1 MDCKRM
7 REVLDL
13 YVDRELSPEAAAEA
27 SLHLKEC
34 PACQGAE
41 RQLRQ
46 LRQHIRLAVNQWQ
59 LPDRLPKRA
68 SGRYACTSRR
78 VTPAVA
84 VLLVLLLTAVAA
96 LRIPRVGGL
105 AAEAIEV
112 VAFHLDPPRALVLEG
127 EVVCRDCE
135 LERMYGARTMC
146 ARNGHRGAVKTADG
160 KIWNLMDNDV
170 SDALIH
176 NDALRGKRIR
186 IRGKIYRRADAL
198 EVESY
203 EVL

>member
-13 YVDRELSPEAAAEA
+13 YVDRELSPEASAQAG
-27 SLHLKEC
+27 LHLEEC
-34 PACQGAE
+34 QACRRAE
-41 RQLRQ
+41 RQLLQ
-46 LRQHIRLAVNQWQ
+46 LRQHIRLAVNKWQ
-59 LPDRLPKRA
+59 LPDSLRQRV
-68 SGRYACTSRR
+68 SRR
-78 VTPAVA
+78 SPFTSLGVKPAVA
-84 VLLVLLLTAVAA
+84 VLLASLLVGVSA
-96 LRIPRVGGL
+96 LRIPSIGGL

-135 LERMYGARTMC
+135 LERMYGARAMC
-146 ARNGHRGAVKTADG
+146 ERKGHRGAVKTADG

-186 IRGKIYRRADAL
+186 VRGTIYRRADAL
-198 EVESY
+198 EVQSY